1 MLETLRIANYAL
13 IDAIEIDFSSGF
25 NVLTGETGAGKSILV
40 GALNLV
46 LGARASADALRDG
59 ADRASIEAVFRLR
72 RVSPRLKTILD
83 DAGVALDGA
92 ELLLARVITA
102 DGRSRAYAAGSLVP
116 LATLAAIGDELV
128 DMHGQHDHQSLLRPD
143 RQLDL
148 LDAYGGLDDELAAL
162 ATAVRSLRETEQA
175 LKKLEGDDRDRIRR
189 LEFLKFE
196 LKEIEDAGPQP
207 GEEAELKSRR
217 TLIANAEAI
226 AEAASAA
233 YTALYDG
240 EGAAA
245 AEAVDKAA
253 HALEALAG
261 IEPRFAPL
269 CAQLDEVRIAIGA
282 IADEVRGFTEAI
294 DFDPEE
300 LNAINQRLVLLKTLL
315 KKYGPTMDDVLAYA
329 EKAREEIDGHER
341 RDERLES
348 LKADAVRLRAEA
360 EKHAAALSQKRKAA
374 GKKLVKAVTAAL
386 QDLGMAG
393 ALFDVSI
400 AAGELTMHGIDRVE
414 FLLAANK
421 GERAKALRQ
430 VASGGEISR
439 IMLAL
444 KATFAKADA
453 IPTLIFDE
461 IDAGVGGAVANA
473 VARKMN
479 ELATSHQ
486 VIAITH
492 LPQIAAAAGR
502 HFHVAKS
509 SAKGRTITRV
519 ERVESET
526 RVAEL
531 ARLLDGS
538 VSEVSLE
545 HARALLGAS

>member
-13 IDAIEIDFSSGF
+13 IDAIEIDFAGGF

-46 LGARASADALRDG
+46 LGARASGDALRDG

-83 DAGVALDGA
+83 DAGVVFDGA

-128 DMHGQHDHQSLLRPD
+128 DMHGQHDHQSLLRPE

-148 LDAYGGLDDELAAL
+148 LDAYGGLDEELADL
-162 ATAVRSLRETEQA
+162 ASAVRAFRETEQA
-175 LKKLEGDDRDRIRR
+175 LKALEGDDRDRIRR
-189 LEFLKFE
+189 IEFLKFE

-226 AEAASAA
+226 AEAAGAA

-315 KKYGPTMDDVLAYA
+315 KKYGPAMDDVLAYA
-329 EKAREEIDGHER
+329 KKARAEIDGHER

-348 LKADAVRLRAEA
+348 LKADAARLRAEA
-360 EKHAAALSQKRKAA
+360 ERRAAALSQKRKAA

-393 ALFDVSI
+393 AAFDVSL
-400 AAGELTMHGIDRVE
+400 AEGELTAHGSDRVE

-492 LPQIAAAAGR
+492 LPQIAAAAER
-502 HFHVAKS
+502 HFHVAKA
-509 SAKGRTITRV
+509 SAKGRTLTRV
-519 ERVESET
+519 ERVESEA